1 MLNFVVSTIAFSLAM
16 YALNRYFDGQGLDST
31 RARKI
36 IVMVAAMLF
45 SIGAS
50 WAVDKVDGDA
60 ELHKN
65 DPSITDVVKSGD
77 PAQIAKM
84 LAGFN

>member
-1 MLNFVVSTIAFSLAM
+1 MAI

-31 RARKI
+31 RSRKI
-36 IVMVAAMLF
+36 IVMIAATLF

-65 DPSITDVVKSGD
+65 DPSIADVVKSGD
-77 PAQIAKM
+77 PVQMAKM